1 MKIRI
6 LKATCAVTIAALL
19 MGASARMAQAQ
30 FPYVPSIPFSHNDAA
45 RTVVTAAVIAATI
58 YFIAR
63 YEADEHQRQVA
74 EMRARR
80 SYAHMSAQRKQGMK
94 SRKVRYIAV
103 DTERGK
109 KTSPKAKKTVMIY
122 DTETQKIAS
131 NTAYD
136 VEKSPAPGSTTKI
149 DNYSA
154 EYVGSGL

>member
-1 MKIRI
+1 MKTRI

-19 MGASARMAQAQ
+19 LDASARMAQAQ
-30 FPYVPSIPFSHNDAA
+30 FPYVPSLPYGHNDVA

-63 YEADEHQRQVA
+63 YEATERQREVA

-80 SYAHMSAQRKQGMK
+80 SYAHMSAQRKAGMK

-103 DTERGK
+103 DTEKGQ

-136 VEKSPAPGSTTKI
+136 VEKSPAAGSTTKI

>member
-1 MKIRI
+1 MKTRI
-6 LKATCAVTIAALL
+6 LKVTCAVTIAALL
-19 MGASARMAQAQ
+19 TGASARVAQAQ
-30 FPYVPSIPFSHNDAA
+30 FPYVPSLPFSSNSAA
-45 RTVVTAAVIAATI
+45 ERVVTAAVIAATI

-63 YEADEHQRQVA
+63 YEATERQRQVA
-74 EMRARR
+74 EMRARQ
-80 SYAHMSAQRKQGMK
+80 SYAHMSPKRKQGMK

-103 DTERGK
+103 DTEKGA

-136 VEKSPAPGSTTKI
+136 VQKAPEVGSTAKI

-154 EYVGSGL
+154 EYVGSGM

>member
-1 MKIRI
+1 MKTRF
-6 LKATCAVTIAALL
+6 LKATCAVTIGALL
-19 MGASARMAQAQ
+19 LGASARTAQAQ
-30 FPYVPSIPFSHNDAA
+30 FPYIPLPYSHNDAA

-63 YEADEHQRQVA
+63 YEASERQREVA

-80 SYAHMSAQRKQGMK
+80 SYAHMSAQRKAGMK

-103 DTERGK
+103 DTEKGQ

>member
-1 MKIRI
+1 MKTRL
-6 LKATCAVTIAALL
+6 LKATCAMTIAALL
-19 MGASARMAQAQ
+19 LGASARMSQAQ
-30 FPYVPSIPFSHNDAA
+30 FPYVPSLPYGHNDVA

-63 YEADEHQRQVA
+63 YEATERQRQVA

-80 SYAHMSAQRKQGMK
+80 SYAHMSAQRRAGMK

-103 DTERGK
+103 DTEKGQ

-136 VEKSPAPGSTTKI
+136 VEKSPSPGSTTKI

>member
-1 MKIRI
+1 M
-6 LKATCAVTIAALL
+6 TIAALL
-19 MGASARMAQAQ
+19 LGASARLAQAQ
-30 FPYVPSIPFSHNDAA
+30 FPYVPSLPYGHNDVA

-63 YEADEHQRQVA
+63 YEATERQRQVA

-80 SYAHMSAQRKQGMK
+80 SYAHMSAQRRAGMK

-103 DTERGK
+103 DTEKGQ
-109 KTSPKAKKTVMIY
+109 KTSPKAKKTVMLY

>member
-1 MKIRI
+1 MKTRI
-6 LKATCAVTIAALL
+6 LKVTCAVTIAALL

-30 FPYVPSIPFSHNDAA
+30 FPYVPLPFSSNSTAE
-45 RTVVTAAVIAATI
+45 RVVTAAVIAATI

-63 YEADEHQRQVA
+63 YEATERQREVA

-80 SYAHMSAQRKQGMK
+80 SYAHMSAQRRAGMK

-103 DTERGK
+103 DTEKGQ
-109 KTSPKAKKTVMIY
+109 KTSPKAKKTVMVY
-122 DTETQKIAS
+122 DTQTQKIAS

-136 VEKSPAPGSTTKI
+136 VEKSPTVGSTTKI